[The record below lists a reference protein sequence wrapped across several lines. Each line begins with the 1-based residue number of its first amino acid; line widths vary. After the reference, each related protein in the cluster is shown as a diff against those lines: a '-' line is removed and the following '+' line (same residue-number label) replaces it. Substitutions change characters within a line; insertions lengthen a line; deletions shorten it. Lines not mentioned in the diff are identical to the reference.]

1 MSRAPLQG
9 ALVGIVI
16 SALALGLGA
25 CAGREVVEP
34 QTAVEQPTTWIA
46 SRNVEIPISIVLPS
60 VAASAAKVPL
70 VVLVH
75 GHGGTRHEA
84 GGFTRVAEGLV
95 AKGIASVRMD
105 FPGCGD
111 SREPFS
117 KNNLS
122 NMLADVRAA
131 QSAALA
137 SGRIDATRM
146 GLLGFSMG
154 GRLAITLAAA
164 DDAYKAMAL
173 WAPSASNGATSM
185 VSYLGGAQTYAALK
199 AQARA
204 QGYAPFTTFW
214 GQAQQLG
221 YRWFTDLEASMPAT
235 AMAAYSG
242 ALFVLYGDLDDVVL
256 PAASR
261 QAAATARN
269 ASSIKVHEL
278 VGADHGLGLFNDDF
292 ARSEEAVST
301 TVDFLVEHL

>member
-1 MSRAPLQG
+1 MNRVLLLRAFSG
-9 ALVGIVI
+9 VLVG
-16 SALALGLGA
+16 ALALGLGA
-25 CAGREVVEP
+25 CAGREVVESAAAP
-34 QTAVEQPTTWIA
+34 EQPITWIA
-46 SRNVEIPISIVLPS
+46 SRNVEIPISLVLPS
-60 VAASAAKVPL
+60 VATSDAKVPL

-84 GGFTRVAEGLV
+84 GGYTRVAEGLA

-117 KNNLS
+117 NNNLS
-122 NMLADVRAA
+122 NMLADIRAA

-137 SGRIDATRM
+137 SARIDTTRM

-154 GRLAITLAAA
+154 GRLAITLAVET
-164 DDAYKAMAL
+164 DAYKAMAL
-173 WAPSASNGATSM
+173 WAPSASNGAASM
-185 VSYLGGAQTYAALK
+185 VSYLGGAQTYAAMK
-199 AQARA
+199 AQAQA

-235 AMAAYSG
+235 AIASYTG
-242 ALFVLYGDLDDVVL
+242 ALFVLYGDLDDVML

-261 QAAATARN
+261 QAAAAARN
-269 ASSIKVHEL
+269 ASSTQVHEV

-292 ARSEEAVST
+292 ARSEEAVSS
-301 TVDFLVEHL
+301 TVNFLVGHL